1 VGQFKISLKSTA
13 LNLLIISLF
22 MFSCKKEPCN
32 LSTITTSTVT
42 DSEGHVY
49 PTVII
54 EDQEW
59 MTENLN
65 TSLFANG
72 DTIEQIKGDSLWT
85 ITSNPGFVYFDNDS
99 ARQEGL
105 SYGKIYNFN
114 AANDERNVCPVGWHV
129 STKKEWEQLIECM
142 DGEYKAGIKLKQ
154 SGVSEWNAPN
164 DVFATN
170 ESKFSALPH
179 GARTEDGS
187 FYNQRFFAYFWGIDN
202 DPTTFSLS
210 YISEGIA
217 SFEVDNQFGASVRC
231 VKD

>member
-1 VGQFKISLKSTA
+1 MKLYGSIA
-13 LNLLIISLF
+13 RINLLMIALLF
-22 MFSCKKEPCN
+22 FSCKKEPCD
-32 LSTITTSTVT
+32 LSTITTSAIT
-42 DSEGHVY
+42 DTEGHVY

-54 EDQEW
+54 EDQQW

-65 TSLFANG
+65 TSFFANG
-72 DTIEQIKGDSLWT
+72 DKIEHLKSDSAWA
-85 ITSNPGFVYFDNDS
+85 ITSNPGLVYFNNDS

-105 SYGKIYNFN
+105 SYGKLYNFN
-114 AANDERNVCPVGWHV
+114 AVKDERNVCPGGWHV
-129 STKKEWEQLIECM
+129 STKKEWDQLIECM
-142 DGEYKAGIKLKQ
+142 GDEYTAGIKLKQ
-154 SGVSEWNAPN
+154 NGVSEWNAPSA
-164 DVFATN
+164 DITTN

-210 YISEGIA
+210 YFSEGIA
-217 SFEVDNQFGASVRC
+217 SFKVESQFGASVRC